1 MILHLDEFNI
11 YIHEISQLCEQ
22 RRLRRACAPTENR
35 QRLNCP
41 QTHRRNACRGCEFK
55 ISKALEMMGTSRNS
69 ICLPQ
74 VCRCMYP
81 DFVTCEDQSA
91 HRTALS
97 APLFLEQNIKHFVGP
112 DLGPTVSAK
121 LVCHSLFGGGEGLGP
136 VLLIVSAADKGTG

>member
-1 MILHLDEFNI
+1 M
-11 YIHEISQLCEQ
+11 
-22 RRLRRACAPTENR
+22 RAAGLRRACAPMENR

-69 ICLPQ
+69 LCLPH

-81 DFVTCEDQSA
+81 DFVTCEDHSA

-97 APLFLEQNIKHFVGP
+97 APLFLEQNMYHFVGP
-112 DLGPTVSAK
+112 DLGPRQLSAK
-121 LVCHSLFGGGEGLGP
+121 LVCHSLFGGEGGGGGLGP